1 MPFER
6 RIADSVLVVGMGPSE
21 SRADQNEEQKGA
33 KVEDLAE
40 LVRDAKAV
48 FAKDLDRVKQD
59 LAFACAPMSSAWSGE
74 DARAFGKD
82 RACVRI
88 PIIGTLIDRATA
100 TYSASPYG
108 IAVSPF
114 NSANLQSALLLQS
127 VVRGIETR
135 SSARSAYR
143 DALRLALSCG
153 YGYLHTYT
161 IDRGDGLVDVRLE
174 SLSNPTAVIFD
185 QSAVKPDGSDAEFVA
200 FCSNMGRARAEREFG
215 DEVCGRSDTLFFEL
229 MEGGYDRETE
239 VPVVTIYRMEEIK
252 RDGKD
257 GKTAKSRMAVQYKV
271 IGNKIADRIE
281 TEIAYLPV
289 VRVTGVPVW
298 TQKRWS
304 WAGIG
309 NRAEGVQRLA
319 NFAASQMTERLALSP
334 KVNFVGPKKAVKG
347 NLREWANASR
357 TNPSILTYEDWD
369 KEHNREIRPPQRQDT
384 SVNLGDV
391 SGVISGA
398 LNLLGATTGVD
409 GAFGPGDGPSNM
421 TAEEVL
427 TRSRNAESV
436 LSGIYEALGDAV
448 RQLGRVLVSA
458 ISANYAQDRE
468 TDAVGTDGAVSKV
481 KFNASKLIPN
491 EYEIDIDAGPL
502 MASQRKDNVRQL
514 TALMQAAPSLAQA
527 IVPAIVQNLDIDN
540 GEQIVQAISSGSG
553 DAAEAEQLKAKIQAL
568 EAELNRSRM
577 EALQLQASMR
587 GKLIDSKTKL
597 ALAQMDAE
605 NDLQLEMLKQ
615 QATSDREAAKIASQE
630 EIEAQKLQA
639 DLAKEQAKADAEISA
654 FMPVHQP

>member
-1 MPFER
+1 
-6 RIADSVLVVGMGPSE
+6 MGP
-21 SRADQNEEQKGA
+21 RKTRTDDREEPEGA
-33 KVEDLAE
+33 KIEDLAE
-40 LVRDAKAV
+40 LVRSAKSV
-48 FAKDLDRVKQD
+48 FDDDLKRVKRD
-59 LAFACAPMSSAWSGE
+59 LEFACAPMSDEWTGSDSK
-74 DARAFGKD
+74 AFGKD

-88 PIIGTLIDRATA
+88 PIIGTLIDRATS

-114 NSANLQSALLLQS
+114 NSENLQNALLLQS

-153 YGYLHTYT
+153 FGYLHAYT
-161 IDRGDGLVDVRLE
+161 VDRGDGLVDVRIE
-174 SLSNPTAVIFD
+174 SLPNPLAVIFD
-185 QSAVKPDGSDAEFVA
+185 SSAVKPDGSDASFAA
-200 FCSNMGRARAEREFG
+200 FCSSMNKDKAEHEFG
-215 DEVCGRSDTLFFEL
+215 EDVCGQSGSLFYEL
-229 MEGGYDRETE
+229 MTGSYDRDTE
-239 VPVVTIYRMEEIK
+239 VPVVTIYRME
-252 RDGKD
+252 DGN
-257 GKTAKSRMAVQYKV
+257 AVQYKV
-271 IGNKIADRIE
+271 VGNKIVDRID
-281 TEIAYLPV
+281 TEIAYIPV

-298 TQKRWS
+298 TNKRWS

-334 KVNFVGPKKAVKG
+334 KVNFIGPSRAVKS
-347 NLREWANASR
+347 NIREWAEASR
-357 TNPSILTYEDWD
+357 ENPSILTYEDWD
-369 KEHNREIRPPQRQDT
+369 EKHGREIKPPQRQDT

-409 GAFGPGDGPSNM
+409 GAFGPGGGPSNM

-458 ISANYAQDRE
+458 IAANYAQDRE
-468 TDAVGTDGAVSKV
+468 ADAVGQDGAVSKV
-481 KFNASKLIPN
+481 KFNASTLIPS
-491 EYEIDIDAGPL
+491 EYEVDIDAGPL

-514 TALMQAAPSLAQA
+514 TALMQAAPGLAQA
-527 IVPAIVQNLDIDN
+527 IVPAIVENLDITN
-540 GEQIVQAISSGSG
+540 GEQIVQNIASASG
-553 DAAEAEQLKAKIQAL
+553 DSDEAEQLKAKVQAL
-568 EAELNRSRM
+568 EAELNQARM

-587 GKLIDSKTKL
+587 GKLIDSKTRI
-597 ALAQMDAE
+597 AVAQMQGE

-615 QATSDREAAKIASQE
+615 QATSEREAAKIASQE

-654 FMPVHQP
+654 IMPLYQP